1 MRKRRPVSRRATAPR
16 TKRIGAMKT
25 SKRWSYLND
34 YKKTAGGEYV
44 YTGSVYHLAGNG
56 ARDRRLL
63 AALSFLSAAV
73 VIGSGCVN
81 AAGLSN
87 TYYVILPYI
96 GEAAAAFALCWNTVR
111 LLAAGKQVKA
121 YVRTALEKYLPPA
134 ALAMIVCSA
143 AGLIAS
149 PVFLILNGTEGK
161 PFLCGLYLILKA
173 VDLTLGLLTRRHIR
187 SLTWNDLSPPT
198 GN

>member
-73 VIGSGCVN
+73 AVGSGCIN

-87 TYYVILPYI
+87 TFYVILPYI
-96 GEAAAAFALCWNTVR
+96 GEIAAVFVLCWQTVK
-111 LLAAGKQVKA
+111 LLAAGQRVKT
-121 YVRTALEKYLPPA
+121 YVRDSLEKYLPPA
-134 ALAMIVCSA
+134 ALALIIFSA
-143 AGLIAS
+143 ASLIAS
-149 PVFLILNGTEGK
+149 PVFLIQNGTEGK
-161 PFLCGLYLILKA
+161 PFQCALYLVLKA
-173 VDLTLGLLTRRHIR
+173 VGLVLGLFARRHIR
-187 SLTWNDLSPPT
+187 AISWEERQ
-198 GN
+198 